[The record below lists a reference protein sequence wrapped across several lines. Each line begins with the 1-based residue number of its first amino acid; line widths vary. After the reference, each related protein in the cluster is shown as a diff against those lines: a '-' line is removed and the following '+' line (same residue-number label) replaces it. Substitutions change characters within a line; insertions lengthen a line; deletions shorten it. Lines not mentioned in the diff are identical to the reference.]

1 VWIRDDVGL
10 RLGLR
15 LFFLSP
21 EFDRQLNPIQIET
34 LIELN

>member
-1 VWIRDDVGL
+1 MTLVCGW
-10 RLGLR
+10 GLR